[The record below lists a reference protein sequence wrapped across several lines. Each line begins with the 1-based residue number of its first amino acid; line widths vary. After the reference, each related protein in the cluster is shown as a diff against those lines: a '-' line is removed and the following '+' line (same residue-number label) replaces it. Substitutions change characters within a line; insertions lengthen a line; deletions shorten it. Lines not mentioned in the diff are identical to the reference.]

1 MDIKGGS
8 AVVTGGAGGF
18 GEATVRRLVAAGAK
32 VVIADLAEDRAKA
45 LAAELDGNAVF
56 VKTNVMD
63 DDSVQAAVDAACEM
77 APMRLSVAV
86 HGGGS
91 AGGRT
96 LDKEGKALSMAA
108 FQNMVDVYLLGAF
121 NVTRLAA
128 EASAKSEP
136 QEDGERGLVINT
148 ASIAGYEGTIGQVNY
163 AAAKGG
169 VIGMTLVLARDL
181 AVSGIRSMSIAPGV
195 FATLAYGAVP
205 VEELNK
211 VWGPVVPFP
220 QRMGHPDEY
229 AKLVMSFVEN
239 SYLNGTVVRIDG
251 ALRFSPKSPRG

>member
-1 MDIKGGS
+1 
-8 AVVTGGAGGF
+8 
-18 GEATVRRLVAAGAK
+18 
-32 VVIADLAEDRAKA
+32 
-45 LAAELDGNAVF
+45 
-56 VKTNVMD
+56 
-63 DDSVQAAVDAACEM
+63 
-77 APMRLSVAV
+77 
-86 HGGGS
+86 
-91 AGGRT
+91 
-96 LDKEGKALSMAA
+96 
-108 FQNMVDVYLLGAF
+108 
-121 NVTRLAA
+121 
-128 EASAKSEP
+128 
-136 QEDGERGLVINT
+136 
-148 ASIAGYEGTIGQVNY
+148 
-163 AAAKGG
+163 
-169 VIGMTLVLARDL
+169 MTLVLARDL